1 MRSKRMKFS
10 REFKVKVI
18 PPTLEY
24 RKNINDM
31 TSKYDVL
38 SKSLIVWNKE
48 FIKNTSIIFE
58 KSVPSMKCNEELKKK
73 DEKAG
78 GIEGTLVMTVIECD
92 RLRKTIKNSGLS
104 DLSVN
109 FRRHSGVRLVSEKDS
124 KLFMWYDHVVTR
136 MGGEKWQEQI
146 Y

>member
-1 MRSKRMKFS
+1 MGSKRRKFS
-10 REFKVKVI
+10 PEFKVKVI

-24 RKNINDM
+24 RKNINEM

-38 SKSLIVWNKE
+38 PKSLIVWNKE
-48 FIKNTSIIFE
+48 FIENAPIVFE
-58 KSVPSMKCNEELKKK
+58 KSVPSRKYNEELKEK

-78 GIEGTLVMTVIECD
+78 SLEGTLGMTVIEWD

-136 MGGEKWQEQI
+136 MGGE
-146 Y
+146 

>member
-1 MRSKRMKFS
+1 MGSKRRKFS
-10 REFKVKVI
+10 PEFKVKVI

-24 RKNINDM
+24 RKNINEM

-38 SKSLIVWNKE
+38 PKSLIVWNKK
-48 FIKNTSIIFE
+48 FIENAPIVFE
-58 KSVPSMKCNEELKKK
+58 KSVPSRKYNEELKEK

-78 GIEGTLVMTVIECD
+78 GLEGTLGMTVIEWD

-136 MGGEKWQEQI
+136 MGGE
-146 Y
+146 